1 LIGAIESWVLSYH
14 FTRKEGNDEMKL
26 IIVFGPQA
34 VGKMTVGQEL
44 AKITDLKLFHNHMT
58 IELVIPFFSYGSE
71 AGRRLVSSFRRQI
84 FEEVANSDLYGLIFT
99 FVWAF
104 DLESDWQYVQSLT
117 ELFESKGGDVYWVE
131 LEADTAVRL
140 ERNRTPNR
148 LDHKPSKRDVD
159 RSERDLLGTMEKHRL
174 QSSEGEIKRDNYLRI
189 NNSNLSAEEVAK
201 HIKEKLNL

>member
-1 LIGAIESWVLSYH
+1 MIGAIESWVLSYH